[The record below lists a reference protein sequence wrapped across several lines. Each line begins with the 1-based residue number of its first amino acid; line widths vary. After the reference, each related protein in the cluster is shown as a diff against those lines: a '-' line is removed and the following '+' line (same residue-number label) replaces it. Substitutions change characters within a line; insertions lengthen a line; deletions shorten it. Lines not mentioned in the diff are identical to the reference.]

1 MGYQEYTSLH
11 KIIIGILCCS
21 TNKYRTEKE
30 SVKDNEMSD
39 MVNVRKYHIKSSS
52 KSGGLTMQYNQ

>member
-52 KSGGLTMQYNQ
+52 